1 MRYFFCTFSLS
12 SPHHLDANIV
22 FVYQD
27 NSSFIWATKSTLPSS
42 SSPFV
47 LFPIITWF
55 GLLPYK
61 NHPTTIPHLIQI
73 DLLQEIRVTANRDK
87 TIHRHLFWFWFL
99 NIIIIPNICFALVL
113 LTFWKLCI
121 SKANKISFQVFRGWR
136 KWLNH
141 M

>member
-12 SPHHLDANIV
+12 SPHHLDAIIV

-61 NHPTTIPHLIQI
+61 NHPTTIPHPIQI
-73 DLLQEIRVTANRDK
+73 DILQQIRVTTNPEK
-87 TIHRHLFWFWFL
+87 ITYQHLDLKKNLFGRYVNKYKLHFNCTNSTVIKRLVML
-99 NIIIIPNICFALVL
+99 NSLKYV
-113 LTFWKLCI
+113 
-121 SKANKISFQVFRGWR
+121 
-136 KWLNH
+136 H
-141 M
+141 

>member
-1 MRYFFCTFSLS
+1 MRYFFCTFSPS
-12 SPHHLDANIV
+12 SHHLDANIV

-27 NSSFIWATKSTLPSS
+27 NSSFIWATKSTLPS

-73 DLLQEIRVTANRDK
+73 EASLEIRVRTNPQKIFDYSFDFLE
-87 TIHRHLFWFWFL
+87 TGWMNDHRFSTKVVDSEYFYPYQYLWFYEPIKFHRIELSTSWFY
-99 NIIIIPNICFALVL
+99 AD
-113 LTFWKLCI
+113 
-121 SKANKISFQVFRGWR
+121 S
-136 KWLNH
+136 
-141 M
+141 